1 MKLFALA
8 VSAVVGLAAA
18 QLEMLSEVPQCA
30 LECFTGT
37 IMKTD
42 CALTDFYCQCGKN
55 SEFIQKNTLECLC
68 TSECTTSDL
77 ASTLHLSISLTPK
90 IAPANTFSPKTEVYS
105 ISNQLCT
112 KTLADHGETY
122 NSPPDTLATGIC
134 HSSDAPAEASSTA
147 SAVSAATTGSASSSS
162 SNSTG
167 TSTNG
172 TTSSSPKASG
182 ADFEGAA
189 ASSFGM
195 SVAAIALGAVAF
207 MI

>member
-1 MKLFALA
+1 MKLFAL
-8 VSAVVGLAAA
+8 
-18 QLEMLSEVPQCA
+18 LEMLSEVPQCA

-55 SEFIQKNTLECLC
+55 ADFIQKTTLECLC

-77 ASTLHLSISLTPK
+77 ASTLPPSSIPPHKRNEKRPS
-90 IAPANTFSPKTEVYS
+90 ANKFFQTEVYS
-105 ISNQLCT
+105 ISNELCT

-122 NSPPDTLATGIC
+122 NMPPDTLATGIC

-147 SAVSAATTGSASSSS
+147 SAVSAATTGSSSS